1 MARLLEGRLP
11 LAVGKEVTIDVYNRA
26 VRILEL
32 NLGRFDPNSTPSF
45 IISTRD
51 QLKFNAGDVIWN
63 LTESVLQVWLGDYW
77 ENLSTP
83 DTAGVSG
90 TGALG
95 SLQVTTNGSISV
107 DIL

>member
-11 LAVGKEVTIDVYNRA
+11 LAMGQEVTGDVYNRT
-26 VRILEL
+26 VRLLEL

-45 IISTRD
+45 IVSTRD

-63 LTESVLQVWLGDYW
+63 LDESVLQVWLGDSW

-90 TGALG
+90 TGAVG
-95 SLQVTTNGSISV
+95 PLQVTTNGSISV

>member
-11 LAVGKEVTIDVYNRA
+11 LAMGQEVTGDVYNRT
-26 VRILEL
+26 VRLLEL

-45 IISTRD
+45 IGSTRD
-51 QLKFNAGDVIWN
+51 KLNFNAGDVIWN
-63 LTESVLQVWLGDYW
+63 LDESVLQVWLGDSC

-90 TGALG
+90 TGTLG
-95 SLQVTTNGSISV
+95 SLQVTTNGSIAV